1 MAKMTLDELVAQ
13 LRAAF
18 GAELRSVVLYGSAA
32 SGDHIPK
39 QSDYNVLVLVDAL
52 DVVRLDAVAAVVRAW
67 SEAGNPPPFTLTN
80 EEWRRSADI
89 FPMEYSDIQ
98 ERHRVLHGASPFN
111 GVRVAPADL
120 RRQLESEAMGKLL
133 HLRQGVLA
141 AGGDGRR
148 QIDLLEASRSTIMVL
163 FRAAVRLHGETPPTD
178 TIELCR
184 HVARLAGLDAEPFI
198 RVIRHARADE
208 KLRAADA
215 RRLLTDYVTGVQQL
229 VANIDR
235 YRPVPEAGDA
245 RR

>member
-32 SGDHIPK
+32 GGEHIPK

-67 SEAGNPPPFTLTN
+67 SEAGNPPPFTLTVD
-80 EEWRRSADI
+80 EWRRSADI
-89 FPMEYSDIQ
+89 FPMEYADIQ
-98 ERHRVLHGASPFN
+98 ERHRVLHGASPFD
-111 GVRVAPADL
+111 GVRVAPGDL

-148 QIDLLEASRSTIMVL
+148 QLELLEASKSSILVL
-163 FRAAVRLHGETPPTD
+163 FRATVRLHGEAPAAD
-178 TIELCR
+178 AVELCR
-184 HVARLAGLDAEPFI
+184 QVGALAALDPAPFAR
-198 RVIRHARADE
+198 VVRHARGEE
-208 KLRAADA
+208 KVKPGDA
-215 RRLLTDYVTGVQQL
+215 RSLLTDYVRGVQTL
-229 VANIDR
+229 VTHIDR
-235 YRPVPEAGDA
+235 YAA
-245 RR
+245 RG

>member
-1 MAKMTLDELVAQ
+1 MAKMTLEELVAQ

-32 SGDHIPK
+32 GGEHIPR

-52 DVVRLDAVAAVVRAW
+52 DVARLDAVAAVVRAW
-67 SEAGNPPPFTLTN
+67 SEAGNPPPFTLTT

-98 ERHRVLHGASPFN
+98 ERHRVLHGTPPFD
-111 GVRVAPADL
+111 GVRVTPADL

-148 QIDLLEASRSTIMVL
+148 QLELLTASKSTIMVL
-163 FRAAVRLHGETPPTD
+163 FRATMRLHGQVPPMD
-178 TIELCR
+178 AVELCR
-184 HVARLAGLDAEPFI
+184 QIGHLAGLDVEPFI
-198 RVIRHARADE
+198 RVVRHARGEE
-208 KLRAADA
+208 KVKPGDA
-215 RRLLTDYVTGVQQL
+215 RPLLTAYVRGVQQL
-229 VANIDR
+229 VVHLDR
-235 YRPVPEAGDA
+235 YTPGS
-245 RR
+245 